1 MPPRAE
7 LQPLL
12 AESPRQRRQRLPL
25 LVPPIASETLD
36 SYLARITDRN
46 LLRPGWLPQ
55 LSRSPHFLA
64 DLTELTGLTE
74 RALVSALPELRTPKT
89 LVRWPHLAGQVS
101 KRAGMR
107 PACTHCVG
115 ARTGGHAPGV
125 TVFASHDNVLCPV
138 HQRWTGSPELN
149 CASHE
154 QFSIRACSEIAVAN
168 LKHRRLINQCGRD
181 TTYSCFTAAVTCFST
196 WSGWPAISRVP
207 DIKQRK
213 KQLGIRDETHPL
225 TPRQIAAWYPNTVAL
240 TEIIIALRHKIET
253 RRSSKAAAVAQG
265 LAQLEN
271 LVPGLSPSGA
281 SDPFR
286 RAILTE
292 LHTPPSEVE
301 VTQDHQPSHIP
312 YHRKDHHG
320 TNKAKL

>member
-7 LQPLL
+7 LRPPL
-12 AESPRQRRQRLPL
+12 AESARQCRQRLPL
-25 LVPPIASETLD
+25 LVSPMASETLD
-36 SYLARITDRN
+36 SFLGRITDRN

-55 LSRSPHFLA
+55 LSRNPEFLA

-74 RALVSALPELRTPKT
+74 RALVSALPELRTPTT
-89 LVRWPHLAGQVS
+89 LMRWPHVAGQVS
-101 KRAGMR
+101 KRAGVR
-107 PACTHCVG
+107 PACTHCVA
-115 ARTGGHAPGV
+115 ARTGSRAPGV
-125 TVFASHDNVLCPV
+125 TVFASHDEILCPV
-138 HQRWTGSPELN
+138 HRRWTGSPELN

-154 QFSIRACSEIAVAN
+154 QFSIRVCSEIAVAN
-168 LKHRRLINQCGRD
+168 LRHRRLINRWGRD

-207 DIKQRK
+207 EIMQRR
-213 KQLGIRDETHPL
+213 KQLGIRDEAHPL

-240 TEIIIALRHKIET
+240 TEIIIALRHKVET
-253 RRSSKAAAVAQG
+253 RRSSKATAVAEG
-265 LAQLEN
+265 LAQLDN
-271 LVPGLSPSGA
+271 LVPGLTPSGA

-286 RAILTE
+286 RAILAE

-301 VTQDHQPSHIP
+301 VTQDHQPIHTQ

-320 TNKAKL
+320 TNRAKL